1 MSRIRHRSI
10 LSAAVVLAAGCVA
23 EVSIAQTYPTKP
35 VRFIIANSPGG
46 SDDFHGRLMAT
57 KFTELFG
64 QQFVVDNRAGGGG
77 VIGQAT
83 VVNAAPDGYTILLAG
98 RSITAA
104 RYLNASLPFDPLKAL
119 TPVGVFADN
128 QQVLV
133 VHPSLKANNV
143 QEFIAL
149 ARAQPGK
156 VSFGSGGGGGLTYIA
171 PLIFMHM
178 TRTNLLYVPYKNV
191 TQAYADNVSGQ
202 VDCSFMSIAPAITQ
216 VNAGRLRALGVSGA
230 ARSPALPNVPT
241 IAEAGVPGYEAG
253 SWLSIL
259 APAATPRAI
268 IGTLNS
274 AIEKIIAEPEIRER
288 LVKAGSEPV
297 TSSPEAFA
305 KRMAD
310 ASEQFG
316 RIAKTMGIKP
326 Q

>member
-1 MSRIRHRSI
+1 MLGIRHRSM
-10 LSAAVVLAAGCVA
+10 LPAVFVLAASCA
-23 EVSIAQTYPTKP
+23 AQAALAQAYPTKP

-46 SDDFHGRLMAT
+46 SDDFHGRLMAA
-57 KFTELFG
+57 KFTEMFG

-77 VIGQAT
+77 VVGQVT

-104 RYLNASLPFDPLKAL
+104 KYLNAGLPYDPFKAL
-119 TPVGVFADN
+119 TPVGIFANN

-133 VHPSLKANNV
+133 VHPTLKANNV

-149 ARAQPGK
+149 AKSQPGK
-156 VSFGSGGGGGLTYIA
+156 ISFGSGGGGGLTYIA

-178 TRTNLLYVPYKNV
+178 TRTELLYVPYKNV

-202 VDCSFMSIAPAITQ
+202 VHCSFMSIAPAITQ

-259 APAATPRAI
+259 APAGTPRTV
-268 IGTLNS
+268 IGTLNK
-274 AIEKIIAEPEIRER
+274 AMEKIIAEPEIRER
-288 LVKAGSEPV
+288 LIKAGSEPV

-305 KRMAD
+305 QRMLA
-310 ASEQFG
+310 ASEEFG
-316 RIAKTMGIKP
+316 RVAKALGIKP

>member
-1 MSRIRHRSI
+1 MRILTRQVFASQV
-10 LSAAVVLAAGCVA
+10 VVLLGVAGA
-23 EVSIAQTYPTKP
+23 SAQSYPVKP

-46 SDDFHGRLMAT
+46 SDDFHGHLMAI
-57 KFTELFG
+57 KFSEIFG

-77 VIGQAT
+77 VIGQVT

-104 RYLNASLPFDPLKAL
+104 KYLNAGLPFDPLKSL
-119 TPVGVFADN
+119 TPVGIFANN

-133 VHPSLKANNV
+133 VHPSLKAHSV
-143 QEFIAL
+143 QEFITL
-149 ARAQPGK
+149 AKAQPGK
-156 VSFGSGGGGGLTYIA
+156 ISFGSGGGGGLTYIA

-178 TRTNLLYVPYKNV
+178 TKTELLYVPYKNV

-202 VDCSFMSIAPAITQ
+202 VHCSFMSIAPAITQ
-216 VNAGRLRALGVSGA
+216 VNAGRLRPLAVSGA
-230 ARSPALPNVPT
+230 ARSPALPNLPT
-241 IAEAGVPGYEAG
+241 IAEAGVSGYEAG

-259 APAATPRAI
+259 APAGTPRRT
-268 IGTLNS
+268 IGVLND

-297 TSSPEAFA
+297 TSSPEAFYQ
-305 KRMAD
+305 RMIA
-310 ASEQFG
+310 AQEEFG
-316 RIAKTMGIKP
+316 RVAKALGIKP